1 MDTITVERPSLIRT
15 WKTTYLHLCT
25 GAPIST
31 KMSLR
36 VRIDFPQKTVF
47 VLGIVLSIFG
57 IASIIVAVVAF
68 SEKIWGHY
76 LGTGLWCGISMFL
89 TGLSGVVA
97 GQLRR
102 PYIIKTYLIMSVI
115 SACLSAVMLVLSAG
129 GLDYDSNFYKHSFS
143 YKKYPKEST
152 TIIHVLSLCLAIFGF
167 GVSLAS
173 VGVCIKYLFFEKANS
188 NSSHQNSREIHNLMC
203 TSNGGRLRDLPGLRT
218 PLRERSFTRST
229 SPRESTS
236 SRIPLR
242 ESETVAASTSHTTR
256 FHSPRHGPSSS
267 HANQS
272 TNTSSS
278 ETSRFLPLEQSGS
291 RRDQHCQDSRR
302 EHVDLARRMADRD
315 MGTPSSVRSD
325 CSQGSYVA
333 AVELMPAASSDFPPQ
348 YDDLTPNIFGEDEL
362 PPYEEVIRELT
373 DSSDGETAGDV
384 DLHQERY
391 VNCPVASDPPQAS
404 ADVPPKLAVVAA
416 AVLCKDDTQSH
427 RPMSFVQS
435 SSAPPFPTS
444 IIDKRKSEPQM
455 SKNVCKPSPT
465 DKTTAANGLKTSESH
480 AGSLLTYAA
489 VAEAT
494 TSGSNKL
501 PKTVAELSVGHNP
514 QGVTYHDFS
523 GTNLKCCNHCSSHAS
538 EENTVTGAQKSNN
551 QHKST
556 NCEGIKS
563 DREYIIL
570 QDSYENCSQGAGKDS
585 SNADLPP
592 IGSHFSLHSSKMSSP
607 TKGSLL
613 PPSPHH
619 GDQHSRSQ
627 NKRSHPASLLA
638 KCEPAKVSSN
648 NTATES
654 TDNPRGRSSSHSERS
669 GVKLVP
675 LPKDVLSSGGRSKPT
690 SYYNRNK
697 RELILPAK
705 EFDPLPASMKVAE
718 KLSLMG
724 SPEKHRTNSELVHS
738 RSKQLDCSQHKS
750 DSKHQKSKEDK
761 NKDALLVCRPKAR
774 IDGTKSGMVRY
785 SSDRSQRKFSTSQA
799 ERMHQFRWSDSK
811 KRIPLPQKL
820 PSTVR
825 DWDASDHS
833 QQQQQQ
839 QQQQKIVAEFSPAS
853 IFQCPP
859 NSQSTNL
866 LRSHDI
872 KKVSP
877 SLGRKGISS
886 NHLPSSKSMNPRDE
900 IHVAP
905 EDILNIRSKPDRDG
919 SAFVVPGNVSPEV
932 RYVPRLF
939 HKSPQKSCSS
949 SQEPPRLATVV
960 TTVPTTLANFSST
973 STSTI
978 TSSLNSAD
986 SEEDDHDDSEPLYS
1000 NDPPHRETPSAPPQ
1014 MTASSSDSS
1023 DLKEPSEETTPPL
1036 KMEDDYATATSR
1048 KILPAEQAY
1057 MNISEAHT
1065 VIVPMARIS
1074 PLTVNKSTDEIQT
1087 ALANLPSSPLAPNC
1101 RISLDDSLLLRTKKL
1116 TTAATAH
1123 KRRSDN
1129 VCTTKLLKCYPSSDI
1144 DLAKVKGSRST
1155 PSLSSNATTLSSP
1168 PLLSVWRHSEQIV
1181 NTVHQLPDSQEQV
1194 ACKPIES
1201 SVEISGAEAKAAT
1214 QPRKNGTEET
1224 EPTVSTSVSDNN
1236 TSQQSDS
1243 SGTADAAS
1251 ASVVAN
1257 GNDGIGDAPAG
1268 AEQEGAAVVNVVRDV
1283 AAEAKPMYS
1292 LLL

>member
-15 WKTTYLHLCT
+15 WKTTFLHLCT

-129 GLDYDSNFYKHSFS
+129 GLDYNSNFYKHSFS
-143 YKKYPKEST
+143 YKKFPKEST
-152 TIIHVLSLCLAIFGF
+152 TIIHVFSLCLAVFGF

-229 SPRESTS
+229 APRESTS

-242 ESETVAASTSHTTR
+242 ESESIAASSSHTTR

-267 HANQS
+267 HGNQS
-272 TNTSSS
+272 TNTSSA

-291 RRDQHCQDSRR
+291 RREQHCQDSRR
-302 EHVDLARRMADRD
+302 EHADLARRMADRE

-325 CSQGSYVA
+325 YSQGSYVA

-373 DSSDGETAGDV
+373 DSSDGETASDV

-416 AVLCKDDTQSH
+416 AALCKDDTQSH

-455 SKNVCKPSPT
+455 SKNVCKHSPT
-465 DKTTAANGLKTSESH
+465 DKSTANGLKTSESH
-480 AGSLLTYAA
+480 AGNLLTYAA

-501 PKTVAELSVGHNP
+501 PKTVAELSTSHNL
-514 QGVTYHDFS
+514 QGVSYHDFS
-523 GTNLKCCNHCSSHAS
+523 GSNHKHCNNCPSHLS
-538 EENTVTGAQKSNN
+538 EESAVKSNG
-551 QHKST
+551 QHKSS
-556 NCEGIKS
+556 CDGGKS

-570 QDSYENCSQGAGKDS
+570 QDSYENCSQGASKES

-592 IGSHFSLHSSKMSSP
+592 IGSHFSLHSSRMSSP

-619 GDQHSRSQ
+619 GDQPSRSQ
-627 NKRSHPASLLA
+627 SKKSHPASLLA
-638 KCEPAKVSSN
+638 KCEPAKISSS
-648 NTATES
+648 S
-654 TDNPRGRSSSHSERS
+654 TTNENMDNSRGRSSSHSERS

-718 KLSLMG
+718 RLSLMG
-724 SPEKHRTNSELVHS
+724 SPEKYRTSSELVHS
-738 RSKQLDCSQHKS
+738 RSKPLDCSQHKS
-750 DSKHQKSKEDK
+750 DGKHQKSKKDDG
-761 NKDALLVCRPKAR
+761 KDALLVCRPKAR
-774 IDGTKSGMVRY
+774 VDGAKSGMVRY
-785 SSDRSQRKFSTSQA
+785 SSDRSQRKFSTAQA
-799 ERMHQFRWSDSK
+799 ERMQQFRWSDSK
-811 KRIPLPQKL
+811 KRMPLPQKL
-820 PSTVR
+820 PSTIR
-825 DWDASDHS
+825 DWDTSDHS
-833 QQQQQQ
+833 QQQQ

-859 NSQSTNL
+859 NSQSSNL

-877 SLGRKGISS
+877 SLGRKGVSSS
-886 NHLPSSKSMNPRDE
+886 NHLSSGKSMNPRDE

-905 EDILNIRSKPDRDG
+905 EDILNIRSKPDHEG

-939 HKSPQKSCSS
+939 HKSPQKSCSA

-960 TTVPTTLANFSST
+960 TTVPATLANHSSA

-978 TSSLNSAD
+978 TSSLTSAD

-1000 NDPPHRETPSAPPQ
+1000 NDPPHREQPSAPPQ
-1014 MTASSSDSS
+1014 TTDSNS
-1023 DLKEPSEETTPPL
+1023 NSPDMKEPPEEITHPL
-1036 KMEDDYATATSR
+1036 KMEEDNDTTNSR
-1048 KILPAEQAY
+1048 KILPTEQAY

-1074 PLTVNKSTDEIQT
+1074 PLTVNKSTEEIQT
-1087 ALANLPSSPLAPNC
+1087 ALVDPPSSLSSS
-1101 RISLDDSLLLRTKKL
+1101 RGISVDDSLLLRTKKL
-1116 TTAATAH
+1116 TKAATAH
-1123 KRRSDN
+1123 KRQSDN
-1129 VCTTKLLKCYPSSDI
+1129 VCTTKLLKCYQSSDL
-1144 DLAKVKGSRST
+1144 DTAKVKGSRST
-1155 PSLSSNATTLSSP
+1155 PSLSSNAPTLSSP
-1168 PLLSVWRHSEQIV
+1168 PLLSIWRHSEQIV
-1181 NTVHQLPDSQEQV
+1181 NTVHHLPDSQEEL
-1194 ACKPIES
+1194 ACKPVES
-1201 SVEISGAEAKAAT
+1201 TIKISGAEAKAT
-1214 QPRKNGTEET
+1214 QQPGQDSTKE
-1224 EPTVSTSVSDNN
+1224 TVSTSVSDNN

-1243 SGTADAAS
+1243 SATADAAS
-1251 ASVVAN
+1251 ASGVVN
-1257 GNDGIGDAPAG
+1257 GNDEIDASAG
-1268 AEQEGAAVVNVVRDV
+1268 EEQEQAAIVNVVQDAV
-1283 AAEAKPMYS
+1283 AEPKPMYS